1 MASRTTELMMMIKAM
16 YEGRLVLLMGPI
28 NDRRGGKTYS
38 ERAEP
43 AEEEAAFYL

>member
-16 YEGRLVLLMGPI
+16 DEGRLVLLMGPI
-28 NDRRGGKTYS
+28 DFGGGKTYS